1 MTETSRQIESKSPMM
16 TSQGTPSWYRSPCIQ
31 PNYGRMRR
39 RFSQLQRSQETL
51 VILHDNLIERNQ
63 LNVRLSVLT
72 KEQFNAI
79 RFIESSR
86 QTFAAKQNRKFR
98 SHCSVTLPP
107 VQENENHK
115 SLNRSHRQPHNSDS
129 EVPAEAN
136 ITEVEPVGKNSTT
149 DAGQPTKIDAGSGK
163 IEKTGLVYF
172 STGTGSGKAEE
183 GLTHAHNRV
192 PIFIS
197 ASDSMIEP
205 DPVATNI
212 DNETGNESETG
223 KTIRDMPIIDMNNA
237 NAGGRIEESNP
248 VSPTSLPRLVG
259 LRSESAHQTANRLPT
274 NSTYEKK
281 TRIRK
286 VHTVGEFPESNF
298 SRSQSKLAALRPE
311 TDRRF
316 VSLISSL
323 HAIDPQVSV
332 ISYCS
337 PTAVKLKTD
346 ELSNNTIT
354 LCA

>member
-1 MTETSRQIESKSPMM
+1 MSETSRKIESKSPMM
-16 TSQGTPSWYRSPCIQ
+16 TGQGTPSWYRSPCIQ
-31 PNYGRMRR
+31 PNYGRVRR

-98 SHCSVTLPP
+98 SQCSVTLPP

-115 SLNRSHRQPHNSDS
+115 SLNRTHRQIHNSDS

-149 DAGQPTKIDAGSGK
+149 EADQPTKIDAGNGK

-183 GLTHAHNRV
+183 GLTHAHHGV

-197 ASDSMIEP
+197 ASDAMIEP
-205 DPVATNI
+205 DPAATNV
-212 DNETGNESETG
+212 DNETGNESGTG
-223 KTIRDMPIIDMNNA
+223 KTIRDMPIIDINNA
-237 NAGGRIEESNP
+237 NDRIEDSSR

-259 LRSESAHQTANRLPT
+259 LRSESAHQTANRLPS

-286 VHTVGEFPESNF
+286 VHTVGEFPESNL

-316 VSLISSL
+316 MSLISSL